1 MFLSD
6 SLPSEI
12 RFRQAYTLSF
22 YLSVMGRVSPVR
34 IHTFH
39 TYRFLYTEG
48 FLRAAFQFLHT
59 FHGFHPYAQGS
70 ASLCSLFRDL
80 SNDTAEFTLS
90 IPDLD
95 KILKL
100 SALFEVSTD
109 YLLKDELEQPDATAP
124 LPKEERVTE
133 PCRTV
138 SFDEANAYLST
149 VQAVHGKMAA
159 GVGLCILSPI
169 PLLVLG
175 AWSDG
180 TPSEERMAG
189 LGVIFLL
196 LFIAL
201 GLLLILPAAIR
212 LEAFEYLEKE
222 QIALAYGVEGIV
234 ERQKQEYAPTYR
246 RSMTQGVVLCVLA
259 VVPILGTA
267 MLGVPDFWVAAAVGL
282 LLAIVAG
289 AVQLFIRAGMTQGSF
304 DKLLQAG
311 EYTVR
316 EKWTNRRV
324 GWFAG
329 AYWCLVTAVY
339 LAVSFWNNNW
349 EKSWIIWAVAGL
361 VFVALY
367 SAVRAWA
374 DRKNQ

>member
-1 MFLSD
+1 MILAEKIALLRRQNGWSQEELAD
-6 SLPSEI
+6 QLNVS
-12 RFRQAYTLSF
+12 RQA
-22 YLSVMGRVSPVR
+22 VSKW
-34 IHTFH
+34 
-39 TYRFLYTEG
+39 EG
-48 FLRAAFQFLHT
+48 
-59 FHGFHPYAQGS
+59 GM
-70 ASLCSLFRDL
+70 
-80 SNDTAEFTLS
+80 S

-109 YLLKDELEQPDATAP
+109 YLLKDELEQPGATAP

-149 VQAVHGKMAA
+149 VQAV
-159 GVGLCILSPI
+159 
-169 PLLVLG
+169 
-175 AWSDG
+175 
-180 TPSEERMAG
+180 
-189 LGVIFLL
+189 
-196 LFIAL
+196 
-201 GLLLILPAAIR
+201 
-212 LEAFEYLEKE
+212 
-222 QIALAYGVEGIV
+222 
-234 ERQKQEYAPTYR
+234 
-246 RSMTQGVVLCVLA
+246 
-259 VVPILGTA
+259 VPILGTA
-267 MLGVPDFWVAAAVGL
+267 MLGAPGFWVAAAVGL

-304 DKLLQAG
+304 DKLLQTG

-361 VFVALY
+361 VFAALY

>member
-1 MFLSD
+1 MILAEKIALLRRQNGWSQEELAD
-6 SLPSEI
+6 QLNVS
-12 RFRQAYTLSF
+12 RQA
-22 YLSVMGRVSPVR
+22 VSKW
-34 IHTFH
+34 
-39 TYRFLYTEG
+39 EG
-48 FLRAAFQFLHT
+48 GT
-59 FHGFHPYAQGS
+59 
-70 ASLCSLFRDL
+70 
-80 SNDTAEFTLS
+80 S

-149 VQAVHGKMAA
+149 VQAMHGKMAA

-169 PLLVLG
+169 PLLLLG

-180 TPSEERMAG
+180 TLNEDRMVG
-189 LGVIFLL
+189 IGVVLL
-196 LFIAL
+196 LVLVAL
-201 GLLLILPAAIR
+201 GLLFILPAAFR

-267 MLGVPDFWVAAAVGL
+267 MLGVPDFWVVAAVGL

-304 DKLLQAG
+304 DKLL
-311 EYTVR
+311 
-316 EKWTNRRV
+316 
-324 GWFAG
+324 
-329 AYWCLVTAVY
+329 
-339 LAVSFWNNNW
+339 
-349 EKSWIIWAVAGL
+349 
-361 VFVALY
+361 
-367 SAVRAWA
+367 
-374 DRKNQ
+374 